1 MEKVSLFDQSFEK
14 IEISGSKELEITVNK
29 NASCSLYLLLK
40 DKSDV
45 KCHIYVQE
53 NAHLKLL
60 SWNESDELSFENEI
74 YCAKDSKME
83 LNLGE
88 LSDGNTNESHKI
100 HLQEEGSTFALR
112 SASTVSSTKHFDIEC
127 IHEASHTESNMENY
141 AVVYKDGDYKMNDT
155 GKIEKGAY
163 GSSSHQTSRA
173 LILDKDQKCDITPI
187 LLIDENDV
195 QASHA
200 TTMGQIDENQLY
212 YLQTRGLTKT
222 QALGLITI
230 GYILPIASALD
241 DETIQE
247 ELSAKVEKKVGLA

>member
-1 MEKVSLFDQSFEK
+1 MEKVSLLDQSFEK

-112 SASTVSSTKHFDIEC
+112 SASTVSNKKHFDIEC

-241 DETIQE
+241 DETLQE

>member
-14 IEISGSKELEITVNK
+14 IEISGSKEMEIHVNK
-29 NASCSLYLLLK
+29 NASCSLYLYIK
-40 DKSDV
+40 DQSNV
-45 KCHIYVQE
+45 KCHIFVEE

-60 SWNESDELSFENEI
+60 SWNESSDLHFENEV
-74 YCAKDSKME
+74 YCAKDSRIE

-88 LSDGNTNESHKI
+88 LSEGNTNESHKI
-100 HLQEEGSTFALR
+100 HLQEEGSALELR
-112 SASTVSSTKHFDIEC
+112 SATTVTGKKHFDIEC

-141 AVVYKDGDYKMNDT
+141 AVVYENGDYKMNDT

-173 LILDKDQKCDITPI
+173 LILDKNQKCDITPI

-222 QALGLITI
+222 QALGLITV
-230 GYILPIASALD
+230 GYIMPIATVLD
-241 DETIQE
+241 DEQLQE

>member
-14 IEISGSKELEITVNK
+14 IEVSGTKELEIHVNK
-29 NASCSLYLLLK
+29 NATCSLYLLLK

-45 KCHIYVQE
+45 TCHIYVQE
-53 NAHLKLL
+53 NASLKLL
-60 SWNESDELSFENEI
+60 SWNESNDLNFENEI
-74 YCAKDSKME
+74 YCAKDSKIE

-88 LSDGNTNESHKI
+88 LSDGNTTQSHKI
-100 HLQEEGSTFALR
+100 HLQEEGSVLQLR
-112 SASTVSSTKHFDIEC
+112 SASTVSNKKHFDIEC

-141 AVVYKDGDYKMNDT
+141 AVIYENGDYRMNDT
-155 GKIEKGAY
+155 GKIVKGAY

-173 LILDKDQKCDITPI
+173 LILDKNQKCDITPI

-230 GYILPIASALD
+230 GYLMPIANVLE
-241 DETIQE
+241 DEQLKE